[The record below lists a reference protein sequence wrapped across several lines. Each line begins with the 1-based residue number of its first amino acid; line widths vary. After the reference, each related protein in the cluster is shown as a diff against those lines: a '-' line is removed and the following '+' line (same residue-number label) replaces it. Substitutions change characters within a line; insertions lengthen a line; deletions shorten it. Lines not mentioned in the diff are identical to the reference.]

1 MDYINIQK
9 LLQRIKMPYR
19 SFKRKDA
26 KIELRVDEDTKLAW
40 DLIVGHDGRLL
51 EMI

>member
-1 MDYINIQK
+1 
-9 LLQRIKMPYR
+9 MPYR
-19 SFKRKDA
+19 SFKRKDAKIELRKDA